1 MRKNTISGDLASLFS
16 LLIICFLTVYFGENA
31 SAQPALIETPDGND
45 ESQVEDPSPEK
56 AEEAAEKK
64 QSLEELLAVPFK
76 LIKEEEDEDL
86 GQGGKDEDYKSKS
99 SKGEVKLPPPPEQR
113 KVERDLE
120 KKIDIIFREVL
131 PKDYVGVTVSI
142 RYILETVP
150 VTKVDKTISKVKL
163 PGFENNVWVPTQS
176 KKIIGIV
183 NQVRPYTTI
192 FAVVNTPVSLFNVE
206 VIRQILDERIR
217 FLNLTGRDV
226 LRMVHVPF
234 TTPAQSSVNTLDNAA
249 AELAKKEDG
258 DEKVGEDGKV
268 GEDEKVDGEEK
279 EESIEDKELKEDKKD
294 KDGGETDNKTP
305 DAGEGE
311 LELAEQKKDN
321 ETLEDKP
328 EAILEPD
335 PEPRRIDQKTRV
347 ETARYLLQVRKAY
360 LKEDYDAAITAL
372 RRAIELNPFSSQ
384 AFAMLGSVYYR
395 LGWNRMAIENWQ
407 HSLELDPTNE
417 GLKKYLMRLSR

>member
-1 MRKNTISGDLASLFS
+1 MRKNTISGYLASLFS
-16 LLIICFLTVYFGENA
+16 LLIICFLTFYFGENA
-31 SAQPALIETPDGND
+31 SAKETSDGKD

-86 GQGGKDEDYKSKS
+86 GQGGENKDNKSKS
-99 SKGEVKLPPPPEQR
+99 NKGEVKLPPPPEQR

-150 VTKVDKTISKVKL
+150 VTKVNKSISKVKL

-234 TTPAQSSVNTLDNAA
+234 TTPSQSSVNTLDNAA

-258 DEKVGEDGKV
+258 DEKVGD
-268 GEDEKVDGEEK
+268 DEKVDGEEM
-279 EESIEDKELKEDKKD
+279 EERMED
-294 KDGGETDNKTP
+294 KDGGKTDNKKP

-311 LELAEQKKDN
+311 LELAQQKKDN

>member
-1 MRKNTISGDLASLFS
+1 MKKDTISGDLASLFS
-16 LLIICFLTVYFGENA
+16 LLIICFLTFNFGDNA
-31 SAQPALIETPDGND
+31 SAKESSDGKD
-45 ESQVEDPSPEK
+45 EAQVEDPSPEK

-86 GQGGKDEDYKSKS
+86 GQGGKNKDNRSKS
-99 SKGEVKLPPPPEQR
+99 NNGEVKLPPPPEQR

-150 VTKVDKTISKVKL
+150 VTKVDKSISKVKL

-234 TTPAQSSVNTLDNAA
+234 TTPAKSSVNTLDNAA

-258 DEKVGEDGKV
+258 DEGK
-268 GEDEKVDGEEK
+268 
-279 EESIEDKELKEDKKD
+279 
-294 KDGGETDNKTP
+294 TDNKKPDEGITDKINP

-311 LELAEQKKDN
+311 LELDDQKKDN

>member
-16 LLIICFLTVYFGENA
+16 FLIICFLTFYFGENA
-31 SAQPALIETPDGND
+31 SAKETSDGKD

-76 LIKEEEDEDL
+76 LIKEEQDEDL
-86 GQGGKDEDYKSKS
+86 GQGGKNKYNKSKS
-99 SKGEVKLPPPPEQR
+99 NNGEVKLPPPPEQR

-150 VTKVDKTISKVKL
+150 VTKVNKSISKVKL

-258 DEKVGEDGKV
+258 DEKVGD
-268 GEDEKVDGEEK
+268 DEKVDGEEM
-279 EESIEDKELKEDKKD
+279 EERMED
-294 KDGGETDNKTP
+294 KDGGKTDNKKP
-305 DAGEGE
+305 DADEGE
-311 LELAEQKKDN
+311 LDLAEQKKDN

>member
-1 MRKNTISGDLASLFS
+1 MRKNSISGDLASLFS
-16 LLIICFLTVYFGENA
+16 LLIICFLTFYFGENA
-31 SAQPALIETPDGND
+31 SAQEKSDVKD

-76 LIKEEEDEDL
+76 LINEEKDEDL
-86 GQGGKDEDYKSKS
+86 GKGGEKKDNKSKS
-99 SKGEVKLPPPPEQR
+99 NKGEVKLPPPPEQR

-120 KKIDIIFREVL
+120 NKIDIIFREVL

-150 VTKVDKTISKVKL
+150 VTKVDKSISKVKL

-249 AELAKKEDG
+249 AELAKKDDG
-258 DEKVGEDGKV
+258 DEKV

-279 EESIEDKELKEDKKD
+279 KERIED
-294 KDGGETDNKTP
+294 KDGGKTDNKKP

>member
-16 LLIICFLTVYFGENA
+16 LLIICFLTFYFGENA
-31 SAQPALIETPDGND
+31 SAQEASDGKD

-76 LIKEEEDEDL
+76 LIKEEKDEDL
-86 GQGGKDEDYKSKS
+86 GKGGEKKDNKSN
-99 SKGEVKLPPPPEQR
+99 KGEVKLPPPPEQR

-150 VTKVDKTISKVKL
+150 VTKVDKSISKVKL

-249 AELAKKEDG
+249 AELAKKDDG
-258 DEKVGEDGKV
+258 DEKV

-279 EESIEDKELKEDKKD
+279 EESIEDKELKEDK
-294 KDGGETDNKTP
+294 DGGETDNKTP
-305 DAGEGE
+305 DAGAGE

>member
-16 LLIICFLTVYFGENA
+16 LLIICFLTFYFGENA
-31 SAQPALIETPDGND
+31 PAQEASDGKD

-86 GQGGKDEDYKSKS
+86 GQGGKNKDNISKS
-99 SKGEVKLPPPPEQR
+99 NNGEVKLPPPPEQR

-150 VTKVDKTISKVKL
+150 VTKVDKSISKIKL

-258 DEKVGEDGKV
+258 DEKVGED
-268 GEDEKVDGEEK
+268 EKVDGEEK
-279 EESIEDKELKEDKKD
+279 EERIED
-294 KDGGETDNKTP
+294 KDGGITDNKKP

>member
-16 LLIICFLTVYFGENA
+16 LLIICFLTFYFGENA
-31 SAQPALIETPDGND
+31 SAKETSDGKD

-86 GQGGKDEDYKSKS
+86 GQGGKNKDNKSKS
-99 SKGEVKLPPPPEQR
+99 NNGEVKLPPPPEQR

-150 VTKVDKTISKVKL
+150 VTKVDKSISKVKL

-258 DEKVGEDGKV
+258 DEKVGED
-268 GEDEKVDGEEK
+268 EKVDGEEK
-279 EESIEDKELKEDKKD
+279 KERIED
-294 KDGGETDNKTP
+294 KDGGKTDNKKP

>member
-16 LLIICFLTVYFGENA
+16 LLIICFLTFYFGENA
-31 SAQPALIETPDGND
+31 SAQETSDGKD

-76 LIKEEEDEDL
+76 LIKEEKDEDL
-86 GQGGKDEDYKSKS
+86 GKDGENKDNKSKS
-99 SKGEVKLPPPPEQR
+99 NKGEVKLPPPPEQR

-150 VTKVDKTISKVKL
+150 VTKVDKSISKVKL

-258 DEKVGEDGKV
+258 DEKVGED
-268 GEDEKVDGEEK
+268 EKVDGEEK
-279 EESIEDKELKEDKKD
+279 EERIED
-294 KDGGETDNKTP
+294 KDGGKTDNKKP

>member
-1 MRKNTISGDLASLFS
+1 MKKDTISGDLASLFS
-16 LLIICFLTVYFGENA
+16 LLIICFLTFNFGDNA
-31 SAQPALIETPDGND
+31 SAKESSDGKD
-45 ESQVEDPSPEK
+45 EAQVEDPSPEK

-86 GQGGKDEDYKSKS
+86 GQGGKNKDNRSKINN
-99 SKGEVKLPPPPEQR
+99 GEVKLPPPPEQR

-150 VTKVDKTISKVKL
+150 VTKVDKSISKVKL
-163 PGFENNVWVPTQS
+163 PGFKNNVWVPTQS

-234 TTPAQSSVNTLDNAA
+234 TTPAKSSVNTLDNAA

-258 DEKVGEDGKV
+258 DEGK
-268 GEDEKVDGEEK
+268 
-279 EESIEDKELKEDKKD
+279 
-294 KDGGETDNKTP
+294 TDNKKPDEGITDKVNP

-311 LELAEQKKDN
+311 LELDDQKKDN

>member
-1 MRKNTISGDLASLFS
+1 MKKDTISGDLASLFS
-16 LLIICFLTVYFGENA
+16 LLIICFLTFNFGDNA
-31 SAQPALIETPDGND
+31 SAKESSDGKD
-45 ESQVEDPSPEK
+45 EAQVEDPSPEK

-76 LIKEEEDEDL
+76 LIKEEEEDEDL
-86 GQGGKDEDYKSKS
+86 GQGGKNKDNRSKS
-99 SKGEVKLPPPPEQR
+99 NNGEVKLPPPPEQR

-150 VTKVDKTISKVKL
+150 VTKVDKSISKVKL
-163 PGFENNVWVPTQS
+163 PGFKNNVWVPTQS

-234 TTPAQSSVNTLDNAA
+234 TTPAKSSVNTLDNAA

-258 DEKVGEDGKV
+258 DEGK
-268 GEDEKVDGEEK
+268 
-279 EESIEDKELKEDKKD
+279 
-294 KDGGETDNKTP
+294 TDNKKPDEGITDKINP
-305 DAGEGE
+305 DAGEGK
-311 LELAEQKKDN
+311 LELDDQKKDN

>member
-16 LLIICFLTVYFGENA
+16 LLIICFLTFYFGENA
-31 SAQPALIETPDGND
+31 SAKESSDVKD
-45 ESQVEDPSPEK
+45 ESEVEDPSPEK
-56 AEEAAEKK
+56 AEKAAEKK

-76 LIKEEEDEDL
+76 MIKEDQDEDEDL
-86 GQGGKDEDYKSKS
+86 GQGGINRDNKSKS
-99 SKGEVKLPPPPEQR
+99 NKGEVKLPPPPEQR

-150 VTKVDKTISKVKL
+150 VTKVDKSISKVKL

-258 DEKVGEDGKV
+258 DEKVGED
-268 GEDEKVDGEEK
+268 EKVDGEER
-279 EESIEDKELKEDKKD
+279 EERIED
-294 KDGGETDNKTP
+294 KDGGKTDNKKP

-311 LELAEQKKDN
+311 LDLAEQKKDN

>member
-1 MRKNTISGDLASLFS
+1 MRKNSISGDLASLFS
-16 LLIICFLTVYFGENA
+16 LLIICFLTFYFGENA
-31 SAQPALIETPDGND
+31 SAQEKSDVKD

-86 GQGGKDEDYKSKS
+86 GQDGKKKDNKSKS
-99 SKGEVKLPPPPEQR
+99 NKGEVKLPPPPEQR

-150 VTKVDKTISKVKL
+150 VTKVDKSISKVKL

-249 AELAKKEDG
+249 AELAKKDDG
-258 DEKVGEDGKV
+258 DEKV

-279 EESIEDKELKEDKKD
+279 KERIED
-294 KDGGETDNKTP
+294 KDGGKTDNKKP

>member
-1 MRKNTISGDLASLFS
+1 MRKNTISGDIASLFS
-16 LLIICFLTVYFGENA
+16 LLIICFLTFYFGENA
-31 SAQPALIETPDGND
+31 SAQETSDGKN

-86 GQGGKDEDYKSKS
+86 EQDGKNKDNKSKS
-99 SKGEVKLPPPPEQR
+99 NNGEVKLPPPPEQR

-150 VTKVDKTISKVKL
+150 VTKVDKSISKVKL

-258 DEKVGEDGKV
+258 DEKVGED
-268 GEDEKVDGEEK
+268 EKVDGEEK
-279 EESIEDKELKEDKKD
+279 EERIED
-294 KDGGETDNKTP
+294 KDGGETDNKKP

>member
-16 LLIICFLTVYFGENA
+16 LLIICFLTFYFGENA
-31 SAQPALIETPDGND
+31 SAQEASDGKD

-76 LIKEEEDEDL
+76 LIKEEEDEDEDL
-86 GQGGKDEDYKSKS
+86 GQGGKNKDNKSKS
-99 SKGEVKLPPPPEQR
+99 NNGEVKLPPPPEQR

-150 VTKVDKTISKVKL
+150 VTKVDKSISKVKL

-249 AELAKKEDG
+249 AELAKKDDG
-258 DEKVGEDGKV
+258 DEKV

-279 EESIEDKELKEDKKD
+279 EESIEDKELKEDK
-294 KDGGETDNKTP
+294 DGGETDNKTP
-305 DAGEGE
+305 DAGAGE

>member
-1 MRKNTISGDLASLFS
+1 MKKETISGDLASLFS
-16 LLIICFLTVYFGENA
+16 LLIICFLTFNFGDNA
-31 SAQPALIETPDGND
+31 SAKESSDGKD
-45 ESQVEDPSPEK
+45 EAQVEDPSPEK

-76 LIKEEEDEDL
+76 LIKEEEEDEDL
-86 GQGGKDEDYKSKS
+86 GQGGKNKDNRSKS
-99 SKGEVKLPPPPEQR
+99 NNGEVKLPPPPEQR

-150 VTKVDKTISKVKL
+150 VTKVDKSISKVKL
-163 PGFENNVWVPTQS
+163 PGFKNNVWVPTQS

-234 TTPAQSSVNTLDNAA
+234 TTPAKSSVNTLDNAA

-258 DEKVGEDGKV
+258 DEGK
-268 GEDEKVDGEEK
+268 
-279 EESIEDKELKEDKKD
+279 
-294 KDGGETDNKTP
+294 TDNKKPDEGITDKINP

-311 LELAEQKKDN
+311 LELDDQKKDN

>member
-1 MRKNTISGDLASLFS
+1 MRKNTISGDIASLFS
-16 LLIICFLTVYFGENA
+16 LLIICFLTFYFGENA
-31 SAQPALIETPDGND
+31 PAQEASDGKD

-86 GQGGKDEDYKSKS
+86 GQGGKNKDNISKS
-99 SKGEVKLPPPPEQR
+99 NNGEVKLPPPPEQR

-150 VTKVDKTISKVKL
+150 VTKVDKSISKVKL

-258 DEKVGEDGKV
+258 DEKVGED
-268 GEDEKVDGEEK
+268 EKVDGEEK
-279 EESIEDKELKEDKKD
+279 EERIED
-294 KDGGETDNKTP
+294 KDGGITDNKKP

>member
-16 LLIICFLTVYFGENA
+16 LLIICFLTFYFGENA
-31 SAQPALIETPDGND
+31 SAQETSDGKD

-76 LIKEEEDEDL
+76 LIKEEQDEDL
-86 GQGGKDEDYKSKS
+86 GQGGKNKDNKSKS
-99 SKGEVKLPPPPEQR
+99 NNGEVKLPPPPEQR

-150 VTKVDKTISKVKL
+150 VTKVNKSISKVKL

-258 DEKVGEDGKV
+258 DEKVGED
-268 GEDEKVDGEEK
+268 EKVDGEEK
-279 EESIEDKELKEDKKD
+279 EERIEDKELKEDK
-294 KDGGETDNKTP
+294 DGGETDDKKP

>member
-1 MRKNTISGDLASLFS
+1 M
-16 LLIICFLTVYFGENA
+16 E
-31 SAQPALIETPDGND
+31 
-45 ESQVEDPSPEK
+45 
-56 AEEAAEKK
+56 
-64 QSLEELLAVPFK
+64 
-76 LIKEEEDEDL
+76 
-86 GQGGKDEDYKSKS
+86 
-99 SKGEVKLPPPPEQR
+99 
-113 KVERDLE
+113 
-120 KKIDIIFREVL
+120 
-131 PKDYVGVTVSI
+131 
-142 RYILETVP
+142 
-150 VTKVDKTISKVKL
+150 
-163 PGFENNVWVPTQS
+163 
-176 KKIIGIV
+176 GI
-183 NQVRPYTTI
+183 
-192 FAVVNTPVSLFNVE
+192 
-206 VIRQILDERIR
+206 
-217 FLNLTGRDV
+217 
-226 LRMVHVPF
+226 
-234 TTPAQSSVNTLDNAA
+234 
-249 AELAKKEDG
+249 
-258 DEKVGEDGKV
+258 
-268 GEDEKVDGEEK
+268 
-279 EESIEDKELKEDKKD
+279 
-294 KDGGETDNKTP
+294 TDNKKP

>member
-1 MRKNTISGDLASLFS
+1 MRKYSISGDLASLFS
-16 LLIICFLTVYFGENA
+16 LLIICFLTFYFAENA
-31 SAQPALIETPDGND
+31 SAQETSDVKD
-45 ESQVEDPSPEK
+45 ESQVENPSPEK

-76 LIKEEEDEDL
+76 LIKEEKDDDEDL
-86 GQGGKDEDYKSKS
+86 GQGGKNKDNKSKS
-99 SKGEVKLPPPPEQR
+99 NNGEVRLPPPPEQR

-150 VTKVDKTISKVKL
+150 VTKVDKSISKVKL

-234 TTPAQSSVNTLDNAA
+234 TTPAKSSVNTLDNAA
-249 AELAKKEDG
+249 AELAKKDDG
-258 DEKVGEDGKV
+258 DEKV

-279 EESIEDKELKEDKKD
+279 KERIED
-294 KDGGETDNKTP
+294 KDGGKTDNKKP

>member
-1 MRKNTISGDLASLFS
+1 MRKNTISGYLASLFS
-16 LLIICFLTVYFGENA
+16 LLIICFLTFYFGENA
-31 SAQPALIETPDGND
+31 SAQETSDGKD

-86 GQGGKDEDYKSKS
+86 EQDGKNKDNKSKS
-99 SKGEVKLPPPPEQR
+99 NNGEVKLPPPPEQR

-150 VTKVDKTISKVKL
+150 VTKVDKSISKVKL

-249 AELAKKEDG
+249 AELAKKDDG
-258 DEKVGEDGKV
+258 DEKV

-279 EESIEDKELKEDKKD
+279 EERIEDNELKEDK
-294 KDGGETDNKTP
+294 DNKKP

>member
-1 MRKNTISGDLASLFS
+1 MRKNKISGDFASLFS
-16 LLIICFLTVYFGENA
+16 LLIICFLTFYFGENA
-31 SAQPALIETPDGND
+31 SAQETSDGKD

-76 LIKEEEDEDL
+76 LIKEEIDEDL
-86 GQGGKDEDYKSKS
+86 GKDGEKEDNKSKS
-99 SKGEVKLPPPPEQR
+99 NKGEVKLPPPPEQR

-150 VTKVDKTISKVKL
+150 VTKVDKSISKVKL

-249 AELAKKEDG
+249 AELAKKDDG
-258 DEKVGEDGKV
+258 DEKV

-279 EESIEDKELKEDKKD
+279 EERIED

-305 DAGEGE
+305 DAGAGE
-311 LELAEQKKDN
+311 LELSEQKKDN

>member
-1 MRKNTISGDLASLFS
+1 MRKNTISGDIASLFS
-16 LLIICFLTVYFGENA
+16 LLIICFLTFYFGENA
-31 SAQPALIETPDGND
+31 PAQEASDGKD

-76 LIKEEEDEDL
+76 LIKEDQDEDEDL
-86 GQGGKDEDYKSKS
+86 GQDGENKDNKSKS
-99 SKGEVKLPPPPEQR
+99 NNGEVKLPPPPEQR

-150 VTKVDKTISKVKL
+150 VTKVDKSISKIKL

-258 DEKVGEDGKV
+258 DEKVGD
-268 GEDEKVDGEEK
+268 DEKVDGEEM
-279 EESIEDKELKEDKKD
+279 EERMED
-294 KDGGETDNKTP
+294 KDGGKTDNKTP

-311 LELAEQKKDN
+311 LELAQQKKDN

>member
-1 MRKNTISGDLASLFS
+1 MKKDTISGDLASLFS
-16 LLIICFLTVYFGENA
+16 LLIICFLTFNFGDNA
-31 SAQPALIETPDGND
+31 SAKESSDGKD
-45 ESQVEDPSPEK
+45 EAQVEDPSPEK

-76 LIKEEEDEDL
+76 LIKEEEEDEDL
-86 GQGGKDEDYKSKS
+86 GQGGKNKDNRSKS
-99 SKGEVKLPPPPEQR
+99 NNGEVKLPPPPEQR

-150 VTKVDKTISKVKL
+150 VTKVDKSISKVKL

-234 TTPAQSSVNTLDNAA
+234 TTPAKSSVNTLDNAA

-258 DEKVGEDGKV
+258 DEG
-268 GEDEKVDGEEK
+268 
-279 EESIEDKELKEDKKD
+279 I
-294 KDGGETDNKTP
+294 TDNIKP

>member
-1 MRKNTISGDLASLFS
+1 MKKDTISGDLASLFS
-16 LLIICFLTVYFGENA
+16 LLIICFLTFNFGDNA
-31 SAQPALIETPDGND
+31 SAKESSDGKD
-45 ESQVEDPSPEK
+45 EAQVEDPSPEK

-76 LIKEEEDEDL
+76 LIKEEEEDEDL
-86 GQGGKDEDYKSKS
+86 GQGSKNKDNRSKS
-99 SKGEVKLPPPPEQR
+99 NNGEVKLPPPPEQR

-150 VTKVDKTISKVKL
+150 VTKVDKSISKVKL
-163 PGFENNVWVPTQS
+163 PGFKNNVWVPTQS

-234 TTPAQSSVNTLDNAA
+234 TTPAKSSVNTLDNAA

-258 DEKVGEDGKV
+258 DEGK
-268 GEDEKVDGEEK
+268 
-279 EESIEDKELKEDKKD
+279 
-294 KDGGETDNKTP
+294 TDNKKPDEGITDKINP

-311 LELAEQKKDN
+311 LELDDQKKDN

>member
-1 MRKNTISGDLASLFS
+1 MRKNSISGDLASLFS
-16 LLIICFLTVYFGENA
+16 LLIICFLTFYFGENA
-31 SAQPALIETPDGND
+31 SAQETSDGKD

-76 LIKEEEDEDL
+76 LIKEEKDEDL
-86 GQGGKDEDYKSKS
+86 GKDGKKKDNKSKS
-99 SKGEVKLPPPPEQR
+99 NKGEVKLPPPPEQR

-150 VTKVDKTISKVKL
+150 VTKVDKSISKVKL

-258 DEKVGEDGKV
+258 DEKVGED
-268 GEDEKVDGEEK
+268 EKVDGEEK
-279 EESIEDKELKEDKKD
+279 EERIED
-294 KDGGETDNKTP
+294 KDGGKTDNKKP
-305 DAGEGE
+305 DAGAGE

>member
-1 MRKNTISGDLASLFS
+1 MRKNTISGYIASLFS
-16 LLIICFLTVYFGENA
+16 LLIICFLTFYFGENA
-31 SAQPALIETPDGND
+31 PAQEASDGKD

-86 GQGGKDEDYKSKS
+86 GQDGENKDNKSKS
-99 SKGEVKLPPPPEQR
+99 NNGEVKLPPPPEQR

-150 VTKVDKTISKVKL
+150 VTKVDKSISKIKL

-258 DEKVGEDGKV
+258 DEKVGD
-268 GEDEKVDGEEK
+268 DEKVDGEEM
-279 EESIEDKELKEDKKD
+279 EERMED
-294 KDGGETDNKTP
+294 KDGGKTDNKKP
-305 DAGEGE
+305 DADEGE
-311 LELAEQKKDN
+311 LDLAEQKKDN